1 MVTFVV
7 AAAIAIFGF
16 VKAADA
22 RTAWE
27 RSLDH
32 QGAKVVMALDLPAS
46 ASRDKEKL

>member
-7 AAAIAIFGF
+7 AAAIAIFGI

-22 RTAWE
+22 RTALE

-46 ASRDKEKL
+46 ASTDKEKP